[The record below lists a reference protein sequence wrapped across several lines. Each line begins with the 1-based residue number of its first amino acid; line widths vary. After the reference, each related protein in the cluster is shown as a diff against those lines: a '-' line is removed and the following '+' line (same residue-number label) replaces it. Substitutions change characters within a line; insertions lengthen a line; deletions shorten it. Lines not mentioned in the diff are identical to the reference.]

1 MRVALKFAW
10 VWLWVG
16 TLMPALAQADS
27 SVVVLGVRS
36 LDGDDALAHDV
47 SVALRTGAQKMQ
59 GWNVSQRDV
68 SLAQMSLA
76 HGCDEPDAR
85 CMADIAGTLEVDRLI
100 YGTILK
106 AGDEVQLS
114 LFNFDAVTGHVETS
128 LEQKVR
134 AAEVAEPALDATVA
148 TLLRRL
154 AGEKVA
160 GMLRITGDSPGAKVT
175 LDGEDAGALDVRGE
189 LLLTEV
195 AAGKHEL
202 SVEAPS
208 GRKDMS
214 VNVAEG
220 ATSTVRVTLRAP
232 STLRVTKDSEAER
245 APDEP
250 REGRPWRRPV
260 GWTAVG
266 LAGAFAVGTVVT
278 WVGIDKIN
286 NDPDL
291 KAYRNEYPKP
301 TESGGTSDVCRE
313 AEDGTLELEG
323 DASAQTLALEAS
335 ARKLCNR
342 ADTLEILQ
350 YVFIGT
356 AVLSGGVGAYLL
368 LTTPKHKG
376 QVSLRPRANG
386 SSASLTAT
394 VRF

>member
-1 MRVALKFAW
+1 
-10 VWLWVG
+10 
-16 TLMPALAQADS
+16 
-27 SVVVLGVRS
+27 
-36 LDGDDALAHDV
+36 
-47 SVALRTGAQKMQ
+47 
-59 GWNVSQRDV
+59 
-68 SLAQMSLA
+68 
-76 HGCDEPDAR
+76 
-85 CMADIAGTLEVDRLI
+85 
-100 YGTILK
+100 
-106 AGDEVQLS
+106 
-114 LFNFDAVTGHVETS
+114 
-128 LEQKVR
+128 
-134 AAEVAEPALDATVA
+134 
-148 TLLRRL
+148 
-154 AGEKVA
+154 
-160 GMLRITGDSPGAKVT
+160 MLRITGDSPGAKVT

-202 SVEAPS
+202 AVEAPS

-323 DASAQTLALEAS
+323 EASAQTLALEAS